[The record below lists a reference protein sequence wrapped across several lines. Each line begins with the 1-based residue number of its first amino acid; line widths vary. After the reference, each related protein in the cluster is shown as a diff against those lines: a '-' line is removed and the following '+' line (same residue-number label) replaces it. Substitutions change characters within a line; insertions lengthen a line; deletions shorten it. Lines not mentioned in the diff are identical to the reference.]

1 MTWNIE
7 FLEEAKKDLKKL
19 DHSVQLQYH
28 IITYQKDC
36 HRRKIT
42 FFANVPVLFTVLYFA
57 YTLFCCLYSFSRSCS
72 CSLNDNSR

>member
-42 FFANVPVLFTVLYFA
+42 FLPMCQSFLLY
-57 YTLFCCLYSFSRSCS
+57 YILHTHYSAVSIPF
-72 CSLNDNSR
+72 LAPAPAA

>member
-42 FFANVPVLFTVLYFA
+42 FFANVPVLLLY
-57 YTLFCCLYSFSRSCS
+57 YILHTHYSAVSIPF
-72 CSLNDNSR
+72 LAPAPAA